1 MSLIDA
7 TFFVKKLSIPNTA
20 DAAVAETVTSYIN
33 QYETM
38 FLVKLLGYPLY
49 KAYKDSPED
58 QRFKDILNGKEYA
71 NLNGLL
77 TKWPGLIE
85 VLVPAPTQ
93 PATTPA
99 GQKQSIIAN
108 FVYYWYRVENATQ
121 FTGVGEVLMV
131 AENTTMVSPRKKL
144 AMVWNEM
151 RVQVYLL
158 MQFLDAN
165 QSTYSEW
172 SNIDKIE
179 ALKYFGYM
187 NPHY

>member
-7 TFFVKKLSIPNTA
+7 TFFVKKLSIPNTS

-49 KAYKDSPED
+49 KEYKASPTD
-58 QRFKDILNGKEYA
+58 QRFKDIIEGKEYA

-77 TKWPGLIE
+77 AKWNGLVE
-85 VLVPAPTQ
+85 VLVPEPTS
-93 PATTPA
+93 PAIAPA

-108 FVYYWYRVENATQ
+108 FIYYWYRAENATQ
-121 FTGVGEVLMV
+121 FTGVGEVIM
-131 AENTTMVSPRKKL
+131 AGENTTMVSPRKKL

-151 RVQVYLL
+151 SGQVKEL
-158 MQFLDAN
+158 MQFLEAT
-165 QSTYSEW
+165 QSNYPEW
-172 SNIDKIE
+172 NNINRSE
-179 ALKYFGYM
+179 ALKYFSYM
-187 NPHY
+187 NPFF